1 MIENSESELTE
12 AFAELVQYS
21 KSLIDPVIKVLVK
34 MLESKTPE
42 ERDEQRKQMLDTL
55 YNRERILGNV
65 IGKMTIDKFWRE
77 FLKSNWGKKEKNTPE
92 SEQLQEMA

>member
-42 ERDEQRKQMLDTL
+42 ERDEQRVK
-55 YNRERILGNV
+55 Y
-65 IGKMTIDKFWRE
+65 
-77 FLKSNWGKKEKNTPE
+77 
-92 SEQLQEMA
+92 